1 MKVLVISDIHGS
13 SYYAKK
19 IKEIN
24 KKEEPDKIIV
34 LGDLYYHGPRN
45 ELTQEY
51 KPMEVA
57 KILNSLKE
65 KLIVIKGNCD
75 SEVDQTISEFDFKEN
90 VEININGY
98 NVFLTHGHKYNMDR
112 LPPLGIKMDIMM
124 YGHFHEGFIIEENG
138 ITQKSSDDGEPSGTA
153 GEPIL
158 NIIKSNN
165 LQNVVIIV
173 TRYFGGILLG
183 TGGLTRAYSEA
194 AGKVVEQSELIQ
206 KEPGMEVEL
215 EIDYNDNEKFKY
227 YCQKNNVNIIKIEY
241 TENILYKIELNE
253 KEYKKIEER
262 NKTNNKQLDINIKN
276 IKLKC
281 RKYVKKV
288 G

>member
-1 MKVLVISDIHGS
+1 MKDIEFKTIEKENS
-13 SYYAKK
+13 AEIVEKKSRFIANIYNVESKEEAEEK
-19 IKEIN
+19 IKQI
-24 KKEEPDKIIV
+24 KKK
-34 LGDLYYHGPRN
+34 YYD
-45 ELTQEY
+45 
-51 KPMEVA
+51 A
-57 KILNSLKE
+57 KHHCFAFS
-65 KLIVIKGNCD
+65 
-75 SEVDQTISEFDFKEN
+75 
-90 VEININGY
+90 
-98 NVFLTHGHKYNMDR
+98 
-112 LPPLGIKMDIMM
+112 
-124 YGHFHEGFIIEENG
+124 IIEENG

-153 GEPIL
+153 GAPIL

-253 KEYKKIEER
+253 KEYKKIEKR

>member
-1 MKVLVISDIHGS
+1 MKDIDFKTIEKENS
-13 SYYAKK
+13 AEIVEKKSRFIANIYNVESKEEAEKK
-19 IKEIN
+19 IKQI
-24 KKEEPDKIIV
+24 KKK
-34 LGDLYYHGPRN
+34 YYD
-45 ELTQEY
+45 
-51 KPMEVA
+51 A
-57 KILNSLKE
+57 KHHCFAFS
-65 KLIVIKGNCD
+65 
-75 SEVDQTISEFDFKEN
+75 
-90 VEININGY
+90 
-98 NVFLTHGHKYNMDR
+98 
-112 LPPLGIKMDIMM
+112 
-124 YGHFHEGFIIEENG
+124 IIEENG

-153 GEPIL
+153 GAPIL

-227 YCQKNNVNIIKIEY
+227 YCQKNNINIIKIEY

-253 KEYKKIEER
+253 KEYKKIEEI

-281 RKYVKKV
+281 RKHVKKV

>member
-1 MKVLVISDIHGS
+1 MKDIDFKTIEKENS
-13 SYYAKK
+13 AEIVEKKSRFIANIYNVESKEEAEEK
-19 IKEIN
+19 IKQI
-24 KKEEPDKIIV
+24 KKK
-34 LGDLYYHGPRN
+34 YYD
-45 ELTQEY
+45 
-51 KPMEVA
+51 A
-57 KILNSLKE
+57 KHHCFAFS
-65 KLIVIKGNCD
+65 
-75 SEVDQTISEFDFKEN
+75 
-90 VEININGY
+90 
-98 NVFLTHGHKYNMDR
+98 
-112 LPPLGIKMDIMM
+112 
-124 YGHFHEGFIIEENG
+124 IIEENG

-153 GEPIL
+153 GAPIL

-173 TRYFGGILLG
+173 TRYFGGILSG

-215 EIDYNDNEKFKY
+215 EIAYNDNEKFKY
-227 YCQKNNVNIIKIEY
+227 YCQKNNINIIKIEY

-253 KEYKKIEER
+253 KEYKKIEEI

-281 RKYVKKV
+281 RKHVKKV

>member
-1 MKVLVISDIHGS
+1 MKDIDFKTIEKENS
-13 SYYAKK
+13 AEIVEKKSRFIANIYNVESKEEAEEK
-19 IKEIN
+19 IKQI
-24 KKEEPDKIIV
+24 KKK
-34 LGDLYYHGPRN
+34 YYD
-45 ELTQEY
+45 
-51 KPMEVA
+51 A
-57 KILNSLKE
+57 KHHCFAFS
-65 KLIVIKGNCD
+65 
-75 SEVDQTISEFDFKEN
+75 
-90 VEININGY
+90 
-98 NVFLTHGHKYNMDR
+98 
-112 LPPLGIKMDIMM
+112 
-124 YGHFHEGFIIEENG
+124 IIEENG

-153 GEPIL
+153 GTPIL

-227 YCQKNNVNIIKIEY
+227 YCQKNNINIIKIEY

-281 RKYVKKV
+281 RKHVKKV

>member
-1 MKVLVISDIHGS
+1 MKDIEFKTIEKENS
-13 SYYAKK
+13 AEIVEKKSRFIANIYNVESKEEAEEK
-19 IKEIN
+19 IKQI
-24 KKEEPDKIIV
+24 KKK
-34 LGDLYYHGPRN
+34 YYD
-45 ELTQEY
+45 
-51 KPMEVA
+51 A
-57 KILNSLKE
+57 KHHCFAFS
-65 KLIVIKGNCD
+65 
-75 SEVDQTISEFDFKEN
+75 
-90 VEININGY
+90 
-98 NVFLTHGHKYNMDR
+98 
-112 LPPLGIKMDIMM
+112 
-124 YGHFHEGFIIEENG
+124 IIEENG

-153 GEPIL
+153 GAPIL

-215 EIDYNDNEKFKY
+215 EIAYNDNEKFKY
-227 YCQKNNVNIIKIEY
+227 YCQKNNINIIKIEY

-253 KEYKKIEER
+253 KEYKKIEEI

-276 IKLKC
+276 IKLKF
-281 RKYVKKV
+281 RKHVKKV

>member
-1 MKVLVISDIHGS
+1 MKDIDFKTIEKENS
-13 SYYAKK
+13 AEIVEKKSRFIANIYNVESKEEAEKK
-19 IKEIN
+19 IKQI
-24 KKEEPDKIIV
+24 KKK
-34 LGDLYYHGPRN
+34 YYD
-45 ELTQEY
+45 
-51 KPMEVA
+51 A
-57 KILNSLKE
+57 KHHCFAFS
-65 KLIVIKGNCD
+65 
-75 SEVDQTISEFDFKEN
+75 
-90 VEININGY
+90 
-98 NVFLTHGHKYNMDR
+98 
-112 LPPLGIKMDIMM
+112 
-124 YGHFHEGFIIEENG
+124 IIEENG

-153 GEPIL
+153 GAPIL

-215 EIDYNDNEKFKY
+215 EIDHNDNEKFKY

>member
-1 MKVLVISDIHGS
+1 MKYIEFKTIEKENFAEIVEKKSRFIANIYNVESKEE
-13 SYYAKK
+13 AEEK
-19 IKEIN
+19 IKQI
-24 KKEEPDKIIV
+24 KKK
-34 LGDLYYHGPRN
+34 YYD
-45 ELTQEY
+45 
-51 KPMEVA
+51 A
-57 KILNSLKE
+57 KHHCFAFS
-65 KLIVIKGNCD
+65 
-75 SEVDQTISEFDFKEN
+75 
-90 VEININGY
+90 
-98 NVFLTHGHKYNMDR
+98 
-112 LPPLGIKMDIMM
+112 
-124 YGHFHEGFIIEENG
+124 IIEENG

-153 GEPIL
+153 GAPIL

>member
-1 MKVLVISDIHGS
+1 MKDIDFKTIEKENS
-13 SYYAKK
+13 AEIVEKKSRFIANIYNVESKEEAEEK
-19 IKEIN
+19 IKQI
-24 KKEEPDKIIV
+24 KKK
-34 LGDLYYHGPRN
+34 YYD
-45 ELTQEY
+45 
-51 KPMEVA
+51 A
-57 KILNSLKE
+57 KHHCFAFS
-65 KLIVIKGNCD
+65 
-75 SEVDQTISEFDFKEN
+75 
-90 VEININGY
+90 
-98 NVFLTHGHKYNMDR
+98 
-112 LPPLGIKMDIMM
+112 
-124 YGHFHEGFIIEENG
+124 IIEENG

-153 GEPIL
+153 GAPIL

-215 EIDYNDNEKFKY
+215 EIAYNDNEKFKY
-227 YCQKNNVNIIKIEY
+227 YCQKNNINIIKIEY

-281 RKYVKKV
+281 RKHVKKV

>member
-1 MKVLVISDIHGS
+1 MKDIEFKTIEKENS
-13 SYYAKK
+13 AEIVEKKSRFIANIYNVESKEEAEEK
-19 IKEIN
+19 IKQI
-24 KKEEPDKIIV
+24 KKK
-34 LGDLYYHGPRN
+34 YYD
-45 ELTQEY
+45 
-51 KPMEVA
+51 A
-57 KILNSLKE
+57 KHHCFAFS
-65 KLIVIKGNCD
+65 
-75 SEVDQTISEFDFKEN
+75 
-90 VEININGY
+90 
-98 NVFLTHGHKYNMDR
+98 
-112 LPPLGIKMDIMM
+112 
-124 YGHFHEGFIIEENG
+124 IIEENG

-153 GEPIL
+153 GAPIL

-227 YCQKNNVNIIKIEY
+227 YCQKNNINIIKIEY

-281 RKYVKKV
+281 RKHVKKV

>member
-1 MKVLVISDIHGS
+1 MKDIEFKTIEKENS
-13 SYYAKK
+13 AEIVEKKSRFIANIYNVESKEEAEEK
-19 IKEIN
+19 IKQI
-24 KKEEPDKIIV
+24 KKK
-34 LGDLYYHGPRN
+34 YYDA
-45 ELTQEY
+45 
-51 KPMEVA
+51 KPHCFA
-57 KILNSLKE
+57 FS
-65 KLIVIKGNCD
+65 
-75 SEVDQTISEFDFKEN
+75 
-90 VEININGY
+90 
-98 NVFLTHGHKYNMDR
+98 
-112 LPPLGIKMDIMM
+112 
-124 YGHFHEGFIIEENG
+124 IIEENG

-153 GEPIL
+153 GAPIL

>member
-1 MKVLVISDIHGS
+1 MKDIEFKTIEKENFAEIVEKKS
-13 SYYAKK
+13 RFIANIYNVESKEEAEEK
-19 IKEIN
+19 IKQI
-24 KKEEPDKIIV
+24 KKK
-34 LGDLYYHGPRN
+34 YYD
-45 ELTQEY
+45 
-51 KPMEVA
+51 A
-57 KILNSLKE
+57 KHHCFAFS
-65 KLIVIKGNCD
+65 
-75 SEVDQTISEFDFKEN
+75 
-90 VEININGY
+90 
-98 NVFLTHGHKYNMDR
+98 
-112 LPPLGIKMDIMM
+112 
-124 YGHFHEGFIIEENG
+124 IIEENG

-153 GEPIL
+153 GAPIL

-165 LQNVVIIV
+165 LQNIVIIV

-227 YCQKNNVNIIKIEY
+227 YCQKNNINIIKIEY

>member
-1 MKVLVISDIHGS
+1 MKDIEFKTIEKENS
-13 SYYAKK
+13 AEIVEKKSRFIANIYNVESKEEAEEK
-19 IKEIN
+19 IKQI
-24 KKEEPDKIIV
+24 KKK
-34 LGDLYYHGPRN
+34 YYD
-45 ELTQEY
+45 
-51 KPMEVA
+51 A
-57 KILNSLKE
+57 KHHCFAFS
-65 KLIVIKGNCD
+65 
-75 SEVDQTISEFDFKEN
+75 
-90 VEININGY
+90 
-98 NVFLTHGHKYNMDR
+98 
-112 LPPLGIKMDIMM
+112 
-124 YGHFHEGFIIEENG
+124 IIEENG

-153 GEPIL
+153 GAPIL

-194 AGKVVEQSELIQ
+194 AGKVIEQSELIQ

>member
-1 MKVLVISDIHGS
+1 MKDIEFKTIEKENS
-13 SYYAKK
+13 AEIVEKKSRFIANIYNVESKEEAEEKIKQIKKKYYYAK
-19 IKEIN
+19 
-24 KKEEPDKIIV
+24 
-34 LGDLYYHGPRN
+34 HHCF
-45 ELTQEY
+45 
-51 KPMEVA
+51 A
-57 KILNSLKE
+57 FS
-65 KLIVIKGNCD
+65 
-75 SEVDQTISEFDFKEN
+75 
-90 VEININGY
+90 
-98 NVFLTHGHKYNMDR
+98 
-112 LPPLGIKMDIMM
+112 
-124 YGHFHEGFIIEENG
+124 IIEENG

-153 GEPIL
+153 GAPIL

>member
-1 MKVLVISDIHGS
+1 MKDIEFKTIEKENS
-13 SYYAKK
+13 AEIVEKKSRFIANIYNVESKEEAEEK
-19 IKEIN
+19 IKQI
-24 KKEEPDKIIV
+24 KKK
-34 LGDLYYHGPRN
+34 YYD
-45 ELTQEY
+45 
-51 KPMEVA
+51 A
-57 KILNSLKE
+57 KHHCFAFS
-65 KLIVIKGNCD
+65 
-75 SEVDQTISEFDFKEN
+75 
-90 VEININGY
+90 
-98 NVFLTHGHKYNMDR
+98 
-112 LPPLGIKMDIMM
+112 
-124 YGHFHEGFIIEENG
+124 IIEENG

-153 GEPIL
+153 GAPIL

-281 RKYVKKV
+281 RKYVKKSRIMDDKNWKSFPNLLQK
-288 G
+288 